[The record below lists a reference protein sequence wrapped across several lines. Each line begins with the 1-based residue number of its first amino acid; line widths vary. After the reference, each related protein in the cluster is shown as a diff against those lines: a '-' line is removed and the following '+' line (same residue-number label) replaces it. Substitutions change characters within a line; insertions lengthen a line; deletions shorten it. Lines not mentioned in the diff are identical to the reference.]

1 MKWKDFK
8 TTIYLLII
16 MVKLRFVVYKGIG
29 VKVLKKYHLMA
40 IVLPSLRLHCKLMIF
55 TFIFIYLK
63 DQINEFFVYLI
74 TVAWCF
80 LIVLGKL
87 IHAIYLKEREEVE
100 KDLFKNINE
109 ASKNSPLNESTTKH

>member
-16 MVKLRFVVYKGIG
+16 WAKLRFIVYKGIG
-29 VKVLKKYHLMA
+29 FKILKTYHPMT
-40 IVLPSLRLHCKLMIF
+40 IVHISLRLHLKLIIF
-55 TFIFIYLK
+55 TLVYFYLK
-63 DQINEFFVYLI
+63 NQINNL
-74 TVAWCF
+74 VAFWTTLAGCF

-87 IHAIYLKEREEVE
+87 IHATYLKEREEVE

-109 ASKNSPLNESTTKH
+109 ASKNTPLNESTTKH

>member
-8 TTIYLLII
+8 TTVYLLII
-16 MVKLRFVVYKGIG
+16 WAKLRFIVYKGIG

-87 IHAIYLKEREEVE
+87 IHATYLKERKEIEMTLFRHVEEE
-100 KDLFKNINE
+100 
-109 ASKNSPLNESTTKH
+109 SKNTPLNGGATKH

>member
-1 MKWKDFK
+1 
-8 TTIYLLII
+8 